1 MQSSV
6 AIDSSLSCAVGK
18 LSSAG
23 QSIWLD
29 TMAAISLVAPALAQA
44 STISAG
50 APIIIQFV
58 IYDLPGRDCAALA
71 SNGELPATDAGI
83 ATYKSDYIDP
93 IVSNFTLKASNI
105 RLVLIIEPDSL
116 PNILTN
122 SNLATCATA
131 APYYREG
138 IEYALSQFANIPNV
152 YMYLDIAHGG
162 WLGWPSNLV
171 GIVPIMQSVI
181 TAAVALNPAVSAAVR
196 GFATN
201 VANYSPTHANGVAPV
216 IGGTLSPG
224 TYDGVTY
231 EEYEGN
237 PAIDET
243 TYVQLLTIT
252 FNGTN
257 LPTNFVIDT
266 SRNGRAGIRDAW
278 GDWCNV
284 NGSGIGY
291 FPQVSPDST
300 TPNLD
305 AYTWIKPA
313 GDSDGTSN
321 TTAPRYDAHCG
332 LADSLQ
338 NAPQAGQ
345 WFHAEFDMLVKNA
358 NPAIVGC

>member
-6 AIDSSLSCAVGK
+6 AIDSTLSCAVGK
-18 LSSAG
+18 LSTAG

-29 TMAAISLVAPALAQA
+29 TMSAISLIAPALADA
-44 STISAG
+44 ETVSGG

-93 IVSNFTLKASNI
+93 IVAAFKLKASNI

-122 SNLATCATA
+122 ANLATCATS

-138 IEYALSQFANIPNV
+138 IEYALSQLANIPNV

-162 WLGWPSNLV
+162 WLGWPNNLS
-171 GIVPIMQSVI
+171 GIVPIMQSVL
-181 TAAVALNPAVSAAVR
+181 TAAVALNPAVSSAVR

-216 IGGTLSPG
+216 VGATLSPG
-224 TYDGVTY
+224 TYNGVTY

-243 TYVQLLTIT
+243 TYVQLLTEA
-252 FNGTN
+252 FAGTG
-257 LPTNFVIDT
+257 LPANFVIDT

-284 NGSGIGY
+284 NGAGIGY
-291 FPQVSPDST
+291 FPQASPDST
-300 TPNLD
+300 TPSLD
-305 AYTWIKPA
+305 AYTWIKPQ
-313 GDSDGTSN
+313 GDADGTSN

-332 LADSLQ
+332 LADSLP

-358 NPAIVGC
+358 NPAIAGC